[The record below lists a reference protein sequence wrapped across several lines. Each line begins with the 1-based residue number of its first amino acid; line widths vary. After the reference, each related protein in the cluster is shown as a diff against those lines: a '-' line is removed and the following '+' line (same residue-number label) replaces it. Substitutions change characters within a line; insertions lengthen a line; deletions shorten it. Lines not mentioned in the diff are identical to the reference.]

1 MGLGQVPQSSIR
13 SCSSDMMLDYVRI
26 GMHTNISGEDC
37 SFKRVSVTQEWGL
50 DVKVVTPLSFL
61 SKISVPCVHV
71 DPGGIFQASYEGMGI
86 RICVGGE
93 DCSFKPVYIE
103 MEGAESLASDLLD
116 SLEAYQGGLGVLE
129 GAESCVN

>member
-1 MGLGQVPQSSIR
+1 LR
-13 SCSSDMMLDYVRI
+13 
-26 GMHTNISGEDC
+26 T
-37 SFKRVSVTQEWGL
+37 KEW
-50 DVKVVTPLSFL
+50 V
-61 SKISVPCVHV
+61 
-71 DPGGIFQASYEGMGI
+71 GI

-129 GAESCVN
+129 GAESLALTKAISIVHPTRISSGNVNSHGSVGHQLE